1 MTAHVID
8 TNVLVAALRS
18 RLGASR
24 ELLLAILDRRFEM
37 LVSVPLLLEYESVL
51 KRPEQL
57 EVMRLSRRDID
68 TVLSDLFAVAREVRL
83 AYRWRPKVKDPKD
96 DMVFETA
103 INGGAKSI
111 ITFNTQDFAAAGK
124 QFGIRVMLPIDM
136 LRELRRSKS

>member
-57 EVMRLSRRDID
+57 EVMS
-68 TVLSDLFAVAREVRL
+68 FL
-83 AYRWRPKVKDPKD
+83 AEISTLY
-96 DMVFETA
+96 
-103 INGGAKSI
+103 
-111 ITFNTQDFAAAGK
+111 
-124 QFGIRVMLPIDM
+124 
-136 LRELRRSKS
+136 